1 LEKKIY
7 LSDSEVETL
16 IMHQVNIFP
25 CKLLRLSVI
34 GVLFYTE
41 YLIDDG
47 SSSQVTVNPKKRRI
61 FMKRLCVL
69 FVVLAFI
76 ATAGFAVAG
85 TLDDVKAKGVI
96 SVGVNEGLAGFSKP
110 DEKGEWHGLDVDTA
124 RAISSAVFGA
134 PDKLKFVP
142 LTAKTRFTAL
152 QSGEIDVLTRNCTQT
167 LGRETALGL
176 NFVHVNYYDGQGFL
190 VPKKLGVKSAKELDG
205 ATVCVL
211 PGTTTELNLAD
222 YFRANNMKMKPVVI
236 ESTPEL
242 AKAFFAGRCDVL
254 TSDASQLAST
264 RSVAPNPDDYIIL
277 PEIISKEPLAPV
289 VRHGD
294 DQWYDIVNFS
304 VLAMIAAEELGIT
317 SKNVDEMLKSEDPKI
332 QRFLGVSE
340 GNGKALGLDEKWAYN
355 IVKQVGNYGEVFERN
370 VGVDTPLKLE
380 RGLNAQWNKGG
391 IMYSPPFK

>member
-1 LEKKIY
+1 MK
-7 LSDSEVETL
+7 
-16 IMHQVNIFP
+16 Q
-25 CKLLRLSVI
+25 LRL
-34 GVLFYTE
+34 
-41 YLIDDG
+41 
-47 SSSQVTVNPKKRRI
+47 
-61 FMKRLCVL
+61 C
-69 FVVLAFI
+69 AFI
-76 ATAGFAVAG
+76 VAVAFFATAGFAVAG

-110 DEKGEWHGLDVDTA
+110 DAQGVWRGLDVDTA
-124 RAISSAVFGA
+124 QAISVAVFGA
-134 PDKLKFVP
+134 RDKLKYVP
-142 LTAKTRFTAL
+142 LSAKTRFTAL

-176 NFVHVNYYDGQGFL
+176 NFVQVNYYDGQGFL

-211 PGTTTELNLAD
+211 PGTTTELNVAD

-242 AKAFFAGRCDVL
+242 NKAFFAGRCDVI

-264 RSVAPNPDDYIIL
+264 RSVAPSPDAYMIL

-317 SKNVDEMLKSEDPKI
+317 SKNA
-332 QRFLGVSE
+332 R
-340 GNGKALGLDEKWAYN
+340 
-355 IVKQVGNYGEVFERN
+355 
-370 VGVDTPLKLE
+370 
-380 RGLNAQWNKGG
+380 
-391 IMYSPPFK
+391 